1 MLYELAKPVVMA
13 ISRVLWNPTIRGV
26 DNVPENGPVILASNH
41 LAYCDTVFLPGQIRR
56 TVHFLGK
63 SDIFTG
69 RSLPQRIGARIMRGL
84 HVMPVDRSGGS
95 AARSALDAGTAVLE
109 AGGILGIYPE
119 GTRSPDGRL
128 YRGKTGV
135 ARIALATG
143 APIVPVAMVGAFE
156 AQRGRRFFPRRRPQ
170 ITAVLGEP
178 LLARDIASAWEDA
191 DESSLLRGVT
201 EAVMDRIQELSGQE
215 RSEEYSADVK
225 RRLRA
230 AAGGG
235 RAPVRRDVS
244 R

>member
-13 ISRVLWNPTIRGV
+13 ISRLLWNPAITGAE
-26 DNVPENGPVILASNH
+26 NVPESGPVILASNH
-41 LAYCDTVFLPGQIRR
+41 LAYCDTVFLPGQLRR

-63 SDIFTG
+63 SDMFSG
-69 RSLPQRIGARIMRGL
+69 SSLPQRIGARIMHGL
-84 HVMPVDRSGGS
+84 HVMPVDRSGGR
-95 AARSALDAGTAVLE
+95 AARPAIDAGAAVLE

-143 APIVPVAMVGAFE
+143 VPIVPVAMLGVHE
-156 AQRGRRFFPRRRPQ
+156 AHRGRKYFPRRRPQ
-170 ITAVLGEP
+170 IRVVIGEP
-178 LLARDIASAWEDA
+178 LLAQEIASSWDGT
-191 DESSLLRGVT
+191 DESALVRAIT
-201 EAVMDRIQELSGQE
+201 EAVMDRIQEMSGQE

-230 AAGGG
+230 AAGRSDRPRSG
-235 RAPVRRDVS
+235 
-244 R
+244 

>member
-13 ISRVLWNPTIRGV
+13 ISRALWNPAILGV
-26 DNVPENGPVILASNH
+26 EHVPDHGPVILASNH
-41 LAYCDTVFLPGQIRR
+41 LAYCDAVFLPGQLRR

-63 SDIFTG
+63 SDMFSG
-69 RSLPQRIGARIMRGL
+69 SSLPQRIGARIMRGL

-95 AARSALDAGTAVLE
+95 AARSAIDAGTAVLE
-109 AGGILGIYPE
+109 AGEILGIYPE

-135 ARIALATG
+135 ARLALATG
-143 APIVPVAMVGAFE
+143 APIVPVAMLGAYE
-156 AQRGRRFFPRRRPQ
+156 AQRGRTYFPRRHPQ
-170 ITAVLGEP
+170 IRVVLGEP
-178 LLARDIASAWEDA
+178 PLVRDLAGSWEGTDDA
-191 DESSLLRGVT
+191 AVLRGVT
-201 EAVMDRIQELSGQE
+201 EAVMERIQELSGQE

-230 AAGGG
+230 ASG
-235 RAPVRRDVS
+235 RADRPSRRDVS